1 MTRNERLKAQMAMML
16 LTEKIKGRMVF
27 DGKKTREWITKE
39 DSASPTATLEGIFL
53 TLTIDAHE
61 NRDVMSADV
70 PNAFI
75 QTQMSEVKKGEE
87 RWMMKI
93 TGVLVDLLIQL
104 DPQLYGPH
112 VVYEKE
118 RKVLYVQ
125 VLQAIY
131 GMLTASLIYHPYL
144 LNFPFIS
151 ILGE

>member
-1 MTRNERLKAQMAMML
+1 M
-16 LTEKIKGRMVF
+16 
-27 DGKKTREWITKE
+27 
-39 DSASPTATLEGIFL
+39 

-70 PNAFI
+70 PNVFYI
-75 QTQMSEVKKGEE
+75 QTEMPEIKQGEE
-87 RWMMKI
+87 RVMMTI
-93 TGVLVDLLIQL
+93 TGVLVDMLIQL

-131 GMLTASLIYHPYL
+131 GMLTASLLWYL
-144 LNFPFIS
+144 KFKKDLEGIGFKFNDYDQWKTTYRKVS
-151 ILGE
+151 CL